1 MVVYPRWRGELFC
14 ALAFCWLSRGLSPL
28 ARGTLCRCQ
37 HCWRV
42 IRFIPA
48 GAGNTVPRI
57 ISLSS
62 STVYPR
68 WRGEHSASLMPI
80 IGLGGLSPLARGTRR
95 QRIVRLPLHR
105 FIPAGAGNTSTLS
118 ITTDREPVYPRWRGE
133 HPNGSALSY
142 PQIGLSP
149 LARGTLKVLK
159 NIGFRTRFIPAG
171 AGNTGVIPIAARNAA
186 VYPRWRGEHY
196 FCNAQRYS
204 RIGLSPL
211 ARGTLA
217 KQTSGYAWCRFI
229 PAGAGNTK
237 FILINTAFV
246 SVYPRWRGEHFTTI
260 GGHATAHG
268 LSPLA
273 RGTQIWGAPLMKSK
287 RFIPAGAGNTAADSR
302 AGHHRPVYPRWR
314 GEHPFIFVSSW
325 RDLGLS
331 PLARGTRTKYP
342 SLNPRRRFIPA
353 GAGNTIETFHAIKQA
368 AVYPRWRGEHL
379 LIKWRARCVYGLS
392 PLARGTPVVRY

>member
-1 MVVYPRWRGELFC
+1 
-14 ALAFCWLSRGLSPL
+14 
-28 ARGTLCRCQ
+28 
-37 HCWRV
+37 
-42 IRFIPA
+42 
-48 GAGNTVPRI
+48 
-57 ISLSS
+57 
-62 STVYPR
+62 
-68 WRGEHSASLMPI
+68 MPI

-149 LARGTLKVLK
+149 LARGTLTEVMVETQ
-159 NIGFRTRFIPAG
+159 NFRFIPAG
-171 AGNTGVIPIAARNAA
+171 AGNTAPLKICTKAIA

-273 RGTQIWGAPLMKSK
+273 RGTPPRTHEQAITD
-287 RFIPAGAGNTAADSR
+287 RFIPAGAGNTSCLMCR
-302 AGHHRPVYPRWR
+302 WPGGTVYPRWR

-331 PLARGTRTKYP
+331 PLARGTQLRRSTQ
-342 SLNPRRRFIPA
+342 LNKPRFIPA
-353 GAGNTIETFHAIKQA
+353 GAGNTLNIT
-368 AVYPRWRGEHL
+368 Y
-379 LIKWRARCVYGLS
+379 Y
-392 PLARGTPVVRY
+392 

>member
-149 LARGTLKVLK
+149 LARGTQSDAIDAL
-159 NIGFRTRFIPAG
+159 IDARFIPAG

-186 VYPRWRGEHY
+186 VYPRWRGEHDKSLTK
-196 FCNAQRYS
+196 NNS
-204 RIGLSPL
+204 TPGLSPL
-211 ARGTLA
+211 ARGTHHYFG
-217 KQTSGYAWCRFI
+217 KSVIKNRFI
-229 PAGAGNTK
+229 PAGAGNTYRSNGR
-237 FILINTAFV
+237 NTEF
-246 SVYPRWRGEHFTTI
+246 SVYPRWRGEHSTTENLYESNS
-260 GGHATAHG
+260 G

-273 RGTQIWGAPLMKSK
+273 RGTQNS
-287 RFIPAGAGNTAADSR
+287 
-302 AGHHRPVYPRWR
+302 Y
-314 GEHPFIFVSSW
+314 
-325 RDLGLS
+325 
-331 PLARGTRTKYP
+331 
-342 SLNPRRRFIPA
+342 
-353 GAGNTIETFHAIKQA
+353 
-368 AVYPRWRGEHL
+368 
-379 LIKWRARCVYGLS
+379 
-392 PLARGTPVVRY
+392 

>member
-1 MVVYPRWRGELFC
+1 MVETQNF
-14 ALAFCWLSRGLSPL
+14 
-28 ARGTLCRCQ
+28 
-37 HCWRV
+37 
-42 IRFIPA
+42 RFIPA
-48 GAGNTVPRI
+48 GAGNT
-57 ISLSS
+57 
-62 STVYPR
+62 
-68 WRGEHSASLMPI
+68 A
-80 IGLGGLSPLARGTRR
+80 PLKICTKA
-95 QRIVRLPLHR
+95 I
-105 FIPAGAGNTSTLS
+105 
-118 ITTDREPVYPRWRGE
+118 
-133 HPNGSALSY
+133 
-142 PQIGLSP
+142 
-149 LARGTLKVLK
+149 
-159 NIGFRTRFIPAG
+159 
-171 AGNTGVIPIAARNAA
+171 A

-217 KQTSGYAWCRFI
+217 KQKSGYAWCRFI

>member
-80 IGLGGLSPLARGTRR
+80 IGLGGLSPLARGTH
-95 QRIVRLPLHR
+95 QRYRLQLTGSR
-105 FIPAGAGNTSTLS
+105 FIPAGAGNTISVMLKDIAGS
-118 ITTDREPVYPRWRGE
+118 VYPRWRGE
-133 HPNGSALSY
+133 HWQNKHRGTRGA
-142 PQIGLSP
+142 GLSP
-149 LARGTLKVLK
+149 LARGTLDQAVL
-159 NIGFRTRFIPAG
+159 FF
-171 AGNTGVIPIAARNAA
+171 
-186 VYPRWRGEHY
+186 
-196 FCNAQRYS
+196 QR
-204 RIGLSPL
+204 R
-211 ARGTLA
+211 
-217 KQTSGYAWCRFI
+217 RFI

-246 SVYPRWRGEHFTTI
+246 SVYPRWRGEHLRLNSEQAI
-260 GGHATAHG
+260 GVG

-273 RGTQIWGAPLMKSK
+273 RGTL
-287 RFIPAGAGNTAADSR
+287 
-302 AGHHRPVYPRWR
+302 
-314 GEHPFIFVSSW
+314 
-325 RDLGLS
+325 
-331 PLARGTRTKYP
+331 
-342 SLNPRRRFIPA
+342 
-353 GAGNTIETFHAIKQA
+353 
-368 AVYPRWRGEHL
+368 
-379 LIKWRARCVYGLS
+379 
-392 PLARGTPVVRY
+392 

>member
-95 QRIVRLPLHR
+95 PRIVRLPRRR

-186 VYPRWRGEHY
+186 VYPRWRGEHDKSLTKNNSTPGLSPLARGTHHY
-196 FCNAQRYS
+196 FGKSVIKNRFIPAGAGNTYRSNGRNTEFSVYPRWRGEHS
-204 RIGLSPL
+204 TTENLYESNSGLSPL
-211 ARGTLA
+211 ARGTL
-217 KQTSGYAWCRFI
+217 F
-229 PAGAGNTK
+229 
-237 FILINTAFV
+237 L
-246 SVYPRWRGEHFTTI
+246 
-260 GGHATAHG
+260 
-268 LSPLA
+268 
-273 RGTQIWGAPLMKSK
+273 
-287 RFIPAGAGNTAADSR
+287 
-302 AGHHRPVYPRWR
+302 
-314 GEHPFIFVSSW
+314 
-325 RDLGLS
+325 
-331 PLARGTRTKYP
+331 
-342 SLNPRRRFIPA
+342 
-353 GAGNTIETFHAIKQA
+353 
-368 AVYPRWRGEHL
+368 
-379 LIKWRARCVYGLS
+379 
-392 PLARGTPVVRY
+392 

>member
-68 WRGEHSASLMPI
+68 WRGEHV
-80 IGLGGLSPLARGTRR
+80 G
-95 QRIVRLPLHR
+95 
-105 FIPAGAGNTSTLS
+105 
-118 ITTDREPVYPRWRGE
+118 RESFDCPY
-133 HPNGSALSY
+133 
-142 PQIGLSP
+142 
-149 LARGTLKVLK
+149 
-159 NIGFRTRFIPAG
+159 
-171 AGNTGVIPIAARNAA
+171 
-186 VYPRWRGEHY
+186 
-196 FCNAQRYS
+196 
-204 RIGLSPL
+204 IGLSPL

-246 SVYPRWRGEHFTTI
+246 SVYPRWRGEH
-260 GGHATAHG
+260 
-268 LSPLA
+268 
-273 RGTQIWGAPLMKSK
+273 K
-287 RFIPAGAGNTAADSR
+287 
-302 AGHHRPVYPRWR
+302 Y
-314 GEHPFIFVSSW
+314 GE
-325 RDLGLS
+325 
-331 PLARGTRTKYP
+331 
-342 SLNPRRRFIPA
+342 RR
-353 GAGNTIETFHAIKQA
+353 
-368 AVYPRWRGEHL
+368 
-379 LIKWRARCVYGLS
+379 
-392 PLARGTPVVRY
+392 

>member
-1 MVVYPRWRGELFC
+1 MCPGVLL
-14 ALAFCWLSRGLSPL
+14 ALA
-28 ARGTLCRCQ
+28 
-37 HCWRV
+37 
-42 IRFIPA
+42 RFIPA
-48 GAGNTVPRI
+48 GAGNTLP
-57 ISLSS
+57 LSALLARN
-62 STVYPR
+62 TVYPR
-68 WRGEHSASLMPI
+68 WRGEHRSSHYFPFFFD
-80 IGLGGLSPLARGTRR
+80 GLSPLARGTRR

-149 LARGTLKVLK
+149 LARGTQSDAIDAL
-159 NIGFRTRFIPAG
+159 IDARFIPAG
-171 AGNTGVIPIAARNAA
+171 AGNTAPLKICTKAIA

-314 GEHPFIFVSSW
+314 GEHQLSDVSLAW
-325 RDLGLS
+325 R
-331 PLARGTRTKYP
+331 
-342 SLNPRRRFIPA
+342 
-353 GAGNTIETFHAIKQA
+353 H
-368 AVYPRWRGEHL
+368 
-379 LIKWRARCVYGLS
+379 GLS
-392 PLARGTPVVRY
+392 PLARGTPVHIRFLVARSRFIPAGAGNTDQIPVPQSTPSVYPRWRGEHN